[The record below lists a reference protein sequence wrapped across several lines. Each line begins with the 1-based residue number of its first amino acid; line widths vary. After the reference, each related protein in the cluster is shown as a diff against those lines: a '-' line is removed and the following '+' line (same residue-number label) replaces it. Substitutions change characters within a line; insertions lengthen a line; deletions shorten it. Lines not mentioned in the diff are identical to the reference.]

1 MTDLSFLDCEL
12 KMPLMSLPV
21 RTTVVQLKMGQVMI
35 SPGSQL
41 TPEQL
46 RSAGTVTDLVAPNL
60 FHCAGLPKAQKTF
73 PQAKVWGSPGCREL
87 KTNISWTGDL
97 NPKDW
102 PYQEELPMLLIQGM
116 PKVNETIFFHR
127 RSKTLIVSD
136 LCFNLQDARGVG
148 CWIILNLFGTYRRFG
163 VSRFWLKMTKDFPA
177 LKNSLRQLFEWDFE
191 NIVMSHGSTVVQD
204 GKDRLKAAFQT
215 RGLDLNSID

>member
-1 MTDLSFLDCEL
+1 MNDLSFLDCEV

-21 RTTVVQLKMGQVMI
+21 RTTVVRLKAGLVMI

-41 TPEQL
+41 TDQQL
-46 RSAGTVTDLVAPNL
+46 HGAGDVTDLVAPNL
-60 FHCAGLPKAQKTF
+60 FHCAGLPKAQNIF
-73 PQAKVWGSPGCREL
+73 PNAKVWGSPGCREL
-87 KTNISWTGDL
+87 RPNILWTDNL

-102 PYQEELPMLLIQGM
+102 PYQEELPILLIQGM

-163 VSRFWLKMTKDFPA
+163 VSRFWIKLTKDFPA
-177 LKNSLRQLFEWDFE
+177 LENSLRQLFEWDFE
-191 NIVMSHGSTVVQD
+191 NIVMSHGSIVVGG
-204 GKDRLKAAFQT
+204 GKDLLKAAFHT
-215 RGLDLNSID
+215 RGLDLRSIE